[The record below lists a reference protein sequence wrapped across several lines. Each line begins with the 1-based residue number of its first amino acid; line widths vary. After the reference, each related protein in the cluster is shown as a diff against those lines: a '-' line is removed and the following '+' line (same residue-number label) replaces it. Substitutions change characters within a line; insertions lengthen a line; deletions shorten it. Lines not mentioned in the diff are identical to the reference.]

1 MINYSPIKEYIDN
14 IVNTDPTVGVTVK
27 LQGSGFQLM
36 YITVAKKLQYNE
48 TSKRIHKQAIGYLAE
63 VEKGIKKYYKSK
75 TGDSL
80 SFKMIDE
87 QQVHNPTGLL
97 WTYSGDESVY
107 FRIFRNYEIT
117 KPKNIEP
124 LDFD

>member
-14 IVNTDPTVGVTVK
+14 IVNTNPTIGVTVK
-27 LQGSGFQLM
+27 LQGSGFELM
-36 YITVAKKLQYNE
+36 YLTVVKKLQYNE
-48 TSKRIHKQAIGYLAE
+48 VLKRVHKQAIDYLAE

-87 QQVHNPTGLL
+87 RQVHNPTGLL
-97 WTYSGDESVY
+97 WTYGGDESIY
-107 FRIFRNYEIT
+107 FRLFRNYEIT
-117 KPKNIEP
+117 KPKGIEP

>member
-27 LQGSGFQLM
+27 LQGSGFELM
-36 YITVAKKLQYNE
+36 YITVVKKLQYNE
-48 TSKRIHKQAIGYLAE
+48 ISKRVHKQAIDYLAK

-87 QQVHNPTGLL
+87 RQVHNPTGLL
-97 WTYSGDESVY
+97 WTYGGDESVY
-107 FRIFRNYEIT
+107 FRLFRNYEIA
-117 KPKNIEP
+117 KPKGIEP